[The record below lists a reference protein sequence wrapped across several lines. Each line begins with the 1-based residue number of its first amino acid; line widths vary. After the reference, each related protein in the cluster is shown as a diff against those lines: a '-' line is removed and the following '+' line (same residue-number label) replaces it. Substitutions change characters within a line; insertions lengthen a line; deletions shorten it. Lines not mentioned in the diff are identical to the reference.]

1 MRGNKIICLGLFF
14 VLSLQANE
22 SVDTMQEVETLLG
35 EMSEI
40 ATKKSL
46 NVDYLP
52 SVVTVVDAQTFVDG
66 GVQNLGEAL
75 GMLPGIQMQINQMGY
90 TMATVRGFKNP
101 NAYLSDKIKILIDG
115 VAINNAVSGTTSF
128 YMDFPLQL
136 IEKIEV
142 LRGPASTVYGAG
154 AFYATVNVITKSGND
169 KKENQVF
176 AGVGSY
182 GYRTVGGNAFTNARD
197 WQIFSD
203 GYYQTNNKGLDFKS
217 TNEDVTQ
224 DETKEAMRDVSLGFK
239 AENGGLEFLARF
251 KRSVSGNFYSFE
263 NELNPIPQK
272 GEEHRNA
279 YFFTQLSYKHN
290 YQDYEFETK
299 ANFSH
304 RELDT
309 SANIYG
315 TQTSNFAEVDILM
328 QEGFFYYEKSAEQN
342 YEVESNVKLPQIAS
356 NDISLG
362 VGLQYTTVRKDEFFS
377 SVEDA
382 IMQNATA
389 ILSHPNFIDN
399 QGTAKLEDGFR
410 YNTLKEP
417 AFWTSY
423 EAGETGHLLEG
434 GNSLTRTNVYAYAQ
448 DLISVSDAVDIVL
461 GLRLDNYNDYGT
473 QLSKRAGIV
482 YRANDE
488 LIFKLL
494 YGSAFR
500 APTFIEAYQNGHINF
515 RAGDENIVPEE
526 VNTYEAVAIYSPNFN
541 NRFSLNVFYS
551 ELSNVIDLEEF
562 PDTDPGY
569 QNFDKRLS
577 RGVEFEYNFKT
588 KLEHNFY
595 LNATYVNAG
604 YTLPAED
611 GQEAIDTPM
620 PDISDVMLK
629 AMYIYTPIKALSFGT
644 TWRYFAQTTSTE
656 LEWVL
661 DDADEYDATA
671 KAAHIFDETITYRFS
686 PSSEIRATVKNLFDA
701 DVRMPAYYYY
711 TADGGIQREGRNY
724 FVSYVHRF

>member
-1 MRGNKIICLGLFF
+1 MRGTILIAASSCLIAFA
-14 VLSLQANE
+14 LQAND
-22 SVDTMQEVETLLG
+22 STG
-35 EMSEI
+35 EMEDFESLLSEMSNI

-52 SVVTVVDAQTFVDG
+52 SVVTVVDAQTFIDG
-66 GVQNLGEAL
+66 GIQNLGEAL
-75 GMLPGIQMQINQMGY
+75 GMLPGIQVQINQMGY
-90 TMATVRGFKNP
+90 TMTTVRGFKNP
-101 NAYLSDKIKILIDG
+101 NAYLSDKIKILVDG
-115 VAINNAVSGTTSF
+115 VPINNAVSGTSSF
-128 YMDFPLQL
+128 YMDFPMQL

-154 AFYATVNVITKSGND
+154 AFYATVNVITKLGNAQ
-169 KKENQVF
+169 KENQVF
-176 AGVGSY
+176 VGVGSD
-182 GYRTVGGNAFTNARD
+182 GYRTVGGNAYANAGN

-203 GYYQTNNKGLDFKS
+203 GYYQTNSKS
-217 TNEDVTQ
+217 LYFENRDGEPDQHYTD
-224 DETKEAMRDVSLGFK
+224 EAMRDMSLGFK
-239 AENGGLEFLARF
+239 AQNGGLEFLARY
-251 KRSVSGNFYSFE
+251 KRNVSGNFYGFE
-263 NELNPIPQK
+263 NTLNLIPEK
-272 GEEHRNA
+272 GEEHSNT
-279 YFFTQLSYKHN
+279 YFFTQLAYKNSYN
-290 YQDYEFETK
+290 GYAFETK

-309 SANIYG
+309 NANLSNVEGIANRFAPYG
-315 TQTSNFAEVDILM
+315 IDI
-328 QEGFFYYEKSAEQN
+328 QDGFYYYEKSAEQN
-342 YEVESNVKLPQIAS
+342 YELESNVRLPEIAS

-362 VGLQYTTVRKDEFFS
+362 VGVQYTAVRKDEFYS
-377 SVEDA
+377 SVENA
-382 IMQNATA
+382 IVSSSNP
-389 ILSHPNFIDN
+389 LGLRDDPNF
-399 QGTAKLEDGFR
+399 R
-410 YNTLKEP
+410 YRLSKEP

-423 EAGETGHLLEG
+423 ENGEVGHLLDG
-434 GNSLTRTNVYAYAQ
+434 GNTVTRTNVYTYAQ
-448 DLISVSDAVDIVL
+448 DLISVSDAVDVVL
-461 GLRLDNYNDYGT
+461 GVRLDNYSDYGT

-488 LIFKLL
+488 LIFKVL

-500 APTFIEAYQNGHINF
+500 TPTFMEAYQNGHINF

-526 VNTYEAVAIYSPNFN
+526 TNTYEAVVIYSPNFY

-562 PDTDPGY
+562 QDTNPGY
-569 QNFDKRLS
+569 QNYDNRLS

-604 YTLPAED
+604 YTIPAES
-611 GQEAIDTPM
+611 GQEAVNTPM

-629 AMYIYTPIKALSFGT
+629 AMYIYTPSKKFSFGT

-656 LEWVL
+656 IGWVL
-661 DDADEYDATA
+661 EESKEYDATA
-671 KAAHIFDETITYRFS
+671 KAVHIFDETVTYRFS
-686 PSSEIRATVKNLFDA
+686 SSSEIRATVKNLFDA

-724 FVSYVHRF
+724 FVTYVHRF

>member
-182 GYRTVGGNAFTNARD
+182 GYRTVGGNAFTNAGD

-203 GYYQTNNKGLDFKS
+203 GYYQTN
-217 TNEDVTQ
+217 
-224 DETKEAMRDVSLGFK
+224 TKELYFEPRDGYTDEAMRDLSLGFK

-263 NELNPIPQK
+263 GELDPIPQK
-272 GEEHRNA
+272 GEEHINT
-279 YFFTQLSYKHN
+279 YFFTQLAYKHSYN
-290 YQDYEFETK
+290 DYEFETK

-309 SANIYG
+309 SANIYSVG
-315 TQTSNFAEVDILM
+315 DAFKKFNDVNITDM
-328 QEGFFYYEKSAEQN
+328 QDGFFYYEKSAEQN
-342 YEVESNVKLPQIAS
+342 FELESNVRLPEIAS
-356 NDISLG
+356 NDISVG
-362 VGLQYTTVRKDEFFS
+362 VGLQYTSVRKDEFYS

-382 IMQNATA
+382 IINATNP
-389 ILSHPNFIDN
+389 LDL
-399 QGTAKLEDGFR
+399 QQ
-410 YNTLKEP
+410 NTDFDYWDEEES

-423 EAGETGHLLEG
+423 ENGETGHLLDG
-434 GNSLTRTNVYAYAQ
+434 GNTVTRTNVYAYAQ
-448 DLISVSDAVDIVL
+448 DLISVSEAVDVVL

-488 LIFKLL
+488 VIFKLL

-526 VNTYEAVAIYSPNFN
+526 TNTYEAVAIYSPNFN
-541 NRFSLNVFYS
+541 NRFSLNIFYS
-551 ELSNVIDLEEF
+551 ELNNVIDLEELTY
-562 PDTDPGY
+562 TDPGY

-595 LNATYVNAG
+595 LNATYVKAG
-604 YTLPAED
+604 YTIPEED
-611 GQEAIDTPM
+611 YPESNVPM

-629 AMYIYTPIKALSFGT
+629 AMYIYTPTKALSFGT
-644 TWRYFAQTTSTE
+644 TWRYFSQTTSTE
-656 LEWVL
+656 LAWVL
-661 DDADEYDATA
+661 KHADEYDATA

-701 DVRMPAYYYY
+701 DVRMPAYYYN